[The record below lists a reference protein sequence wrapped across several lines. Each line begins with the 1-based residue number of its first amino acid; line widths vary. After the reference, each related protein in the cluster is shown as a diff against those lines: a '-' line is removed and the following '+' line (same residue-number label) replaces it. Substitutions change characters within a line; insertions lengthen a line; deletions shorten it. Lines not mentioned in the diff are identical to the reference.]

1 MRRWIM
7 GGLTIVLILGMVGGI
22 LLAQEEEV
30 YPPVEKAAYSPEE
43 VIPVVEPVVPA
54 PARPT
59 NAIQNIEVV
68 DLPEKVR
75 IIIHTTQPAEYII
88 GKVYKT
94 KMLYVDILNSVND
107 LPRKRLWVK
116 KGAVKRIRSSQ
127 YQVLPTEITRI
138 VIDLEKW
145 VKHEVAKEGNKLY
158 LEFHKP
164 EVLIAKAP
172 SDEKAPLEEEEKV
185 PPEEE
190 KAPPEEERL
199 ISLSFTDAPMSAVLS
214 FLAEMS
220 GYNIVAS
227 AEVTKGTLTITLKD
241 VPVMTAM
248 DTILE
253 MQGLWYKKVR
263 NIIRIMTLEEFQA
276 TLAVKSD
283 LTRIFALQYADADG
297 LAGVLNNVLG
307 GAVKMKAPTKLSITS
322 WAARSEDLSSA
333 IEATKSVT
341 FKGKTF
347 AISDKR
353 TNSLIITTDDPRN
366 FIMLERLIKE
376 LDTEVP
382 QVLLEAAI
390 IEVTL
395 DDNTAFGISWVWK
408 TLHTGAENI
417 RPELKGV
424 MRWDDLSTVAPTA
437 EGYEAPTLASDPAL
451 YWEEAGLGKLLF
463 YNKDVTALL
472 QALAATRK
480 VDVLS
485 TPRIL
490 TLNNEPA
497 TIQVGQEYPVKY
509 GWDDFRYRDLGVILS
524 IIPQINRDKFVNV
537 EVRQEI
543 LKYVG
548 DSALNLPIFDKRIVK
563 SNALVK
569 SGHTMVIGGMIEK
582 RTTDDVKK
590 IPWLGDIPV
599 LKYLFRRTSKRIEN
613 IELMVLITP
622 YVITSPG
629 EGTRMTR
636 KQVRDLSTAEVSDED
651 IHVPEAKIEIPELE
665 EDKIPE
671 IEEKQ

>member
-7 GGLTIVLILGMVGGI
+7 GGLMIVLILGMVGGI

-30 YPPVEKAAYSPEE
+30 YPPVEEAAYSPEE
-43 VIPVVEPVVPA
+43 VIPVVEPVVPT

-59 NAIQNIEVV
+59 NAVQNIEVL

-75 IIIHTTQPAEYII
+75 IIIHTTQPADYII
-88 GKVYKT
+88 GKVYKP

-107 LPRKRLWVK
+107 LPRRRFRVK

-138 VIDLEKW
+138 VIDLDRW

-158 LEFHKP
+158 LEFYKP
-164 EVLIAKAP
+164 EVLVAKVEAP
-172 SDEKAPLEEEEKV
+172 PEEKAPPEAEKKV

-190 KAPPEEERL
+190 EQALLSEERL
-199 ISLSFTDAPMSAVLS
+199 ISLSFTDAPMSAVLN

-227 AEVTKGTLTITLKD
+227 AEVTKGTVTITLKD

-263 NIIRIMTLEEFQA
+263 NIIRIMTIDEFQT
-276 TLAVKSD
+276 TLAVKAD
-283 LTRIFALQYADADG
+283 LTRIFALQYADAEE
-297 LAGVLNNVLG
+297 LAKVLNNVLG
-307 GAVKMKAPTKLSITS
+307 GAVTKKSPKSVSISTLWGREELSK
-322 WAARSEDLSSA
+322 A

-347 AISDKR
+347 AIPEPR

-366 FIMLERLIKE
+366 FIMLEMLIKE

-395 DDNTAFGISWVWK
+395 DDTTAFGISWVWR
-408 TLHTGAENI
+408 TLHTGAENL

-424 MRWDDLSTVAPTA
+424 MRWDDLSAGSPV
-437 EGYEAPTLASDPAL
+437 GEADVLDPL
-451 YWEEAGLGKLLF
+451 VYWTEAGLGKVALF
-463 YNKDVTALL
+463 NKDVAFLL
-472 QALAATRK
+472 QALASTKK

-490 TLNNEPA
+490 TLNNKPA
-497 TIQVGQEYPVKY
+497 MIQVGKEYPIKY
-509 GWDDFRYRDLGVILS
+509 GWDDYRYRDLGVILR
-524 IIPQINRDKFVNV
+524 ITPKINKDKFVNI
-537 EVRQEI
+537 EVKQEI
-543 LKYVG
+543 LKHFD
-548 DSALNLPIFDKRIVK
+548 DSALDLPIFDKRVVE

-569 SGHTMVIGGMIEK
+569 SGHTMIIGGMIEK
-582 RTTDDVKK
+582 RVTESVAKV
-590 IPWLGDIPV
+590 PWLGDIPV
-599 LKYLFRRTSKRIEN
+599 LKYLFRRTSKVREN

-629 EGTRMTR
+629 EATRMTR
-636 KQVRDLSTAEVSDED
+636 KQVRDLSTVKVSEQD
-651 IHVPEAKIEIPELE
+651 IHVPEAKLEIPELE
-665 EDKIPE
+665 EARIPE
-671 IEEKQ
+671 IEEKK